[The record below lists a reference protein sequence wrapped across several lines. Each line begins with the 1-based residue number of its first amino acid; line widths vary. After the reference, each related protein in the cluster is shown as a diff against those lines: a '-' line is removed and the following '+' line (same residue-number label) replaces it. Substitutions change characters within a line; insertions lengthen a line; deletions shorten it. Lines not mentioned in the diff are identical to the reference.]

1 MIEQISGEQATKLM
15 ERLETLDWQ
24 SSAPSP
30 RPSFRIGIVVRD
42 ARERERIQKQLDPEV
57 ERFHVLSPMQVLA
70 GFQFQTVI
78 VTDCANRRYYDAGRA
93 ARDSYREWLAIL
105 ERRTQNNHVIHL

>member
-1 MIEQISGEQATKLM
+1 MIGQISEEAAQAILATIEPLGVTDALNPIPQ
-15 ERLETLDWQ
+15 R
-24 SSAPSP
+24 
-30 RPSFRIGIVVRD
+30 RIGIVVRD
-42 ARERERIQKQLDPEV
+42 ARERERIQKQLDPEA